1 LKKYFVDKDG
11 GGEVVRA
18 SGLHLEHGEDNQLAL
33 LYIQASQQSCLILQ
47 HAVQRIRRNVR
58 KCDSVLLRGTICII
72 LLPATLP
79 EGAQVVARRVY
90 TLLADVEFEMQIM
103 YDNAAFALVQ
113 RLQNEHPLTL
123 VEECET
129 AWKPISVLPYSTDQN
144 SLPYLAFLASYPAP
158 RLLHLFPYKLA
169 HRHRCVPVGAERGV
183 LTLAT
188 CVQLDQDLI
197 SHFHDVTQHNIFQ
210 VRCEAE
216 MIEDILK
223 YWRNTIYF
231 QEEKSNTQHA

>member
-1 LKKYFVDKDG
+1 V
-11 GGEVVRA
+11 ERA
-18 SGLHLEHGEDNQLAL
+18 SRYSLEMVEDSQLAL
-33 LYIQASQQSCLILQ
+33 LYIQASQQSRLILQ

-58 KCDSVLLRGTICII
+58 RGDSVLLRGTTCII

-90 TLLADVEFEMQIM
+90 ALLADVEFEMQIM
-103 YDNAAFALVQ
+103 YDNAAQALVQ
-113 RLQNEHPLTL
+113 RLQSEHPLTI

-129 AWKPISVLPYSTDQN
+129 AWKPVTVTPYSADQN
-144 SLPYLAFLASYPAP
+144 GLPYLAFLASYPPP
-158 RLLHLFPYKLA
+158 RLLHVFPYELA
-169 HRHRCVPVGAERGV
+169 YRHRCVPVGVERGV

-188 CVQLDQDLI
+188 YKRLDQDLI
-197 SHFHDVTQHNIFQ
+197 SHFRGVTQYNIFQ

-223 YWRNTIYF
+223 YWRNTVGS
-231 QEEKSNTQHA
+231 QSEKSNSQHV

>member
-1 LKKYFVDKDG
+1 M
-11 GGEVVRA
+11 ERA
-18 SGLHLEHGEDNQLAL
+18 SRYSLEMVEESRLAL
-33 LYIQASQQSCLILQ
+33 LYIQASQQSCLVLQ

-58 KCDSVLLRGTICII
+58 RSDSVLLRGTICII

-90 TLLADVEFEMQIM
+90 ALLADVEFEMQIM
-103 YDNAAFALVQ
+103 YDSAAFALMQ
-113 RLQNEHPLTL
+113 RLQNEHPLTI
-123 VEECET
+123 VKECET
-129 AWKPISVLPYSTDQN
+129 TWKPVSMTPYSSDQN
-144 SLPYLAFLASYPAP
+144 SLPYLAFLASYPP
-158 RLLHLFPYKLA
+158 SRLLHLFPYELA

-188 CVQLDQDLI
+188 CKRLDQDLI
-197 SHFHDVTQHNIFQ
+197 SYFHDVTQHNIFQ

-223 YWRNTIYF
+223 YWRNSTCC
-231 QEEKSNTQHA
+231 QEEKSNSQHA